1 MNRLTEFI
9 KAQKLTKMYTTE
21 AEVATLKGNDT
32 AAMRYLVA
40 AVRNLMVSQNLAMSI
55 RYKKRRVK

>member
-32 AAMRYLVA
+32 AAMRYLG
-40 AVRNLMVSQNLAMSI
+40 RSGCNG
-55 RYKKRRVK
+55 